1 MRCVGDTVLQL
12 AFVAHH
18 STSLRP
24 FSFLA
29 PLCAHPCHK
38 GGERRLVPFRSSF
51 CRHGWA
57 SGLGCPVPTV
67 NWLQPS
73 ATHAARYTCTC
84 LVVIDLSTNLPIRR
98 RPGTHGLVY
107 YCPGLPFLALALFS
121 CFFKATTTRLFSHL
135 TFHRESH
142 LLSQKIIRSSSAIL
156 PTALLPDKPRLRS
169 KAVEYKAAHCFRHL

>member
-1 MRCVGDTVLQL
+1 MCCVGDTVLQL
-12 AFVAHH
+12 AFCR
-18 STSLRP
+18 TPLRP
-24 FSFLA
+24 FSFSLHCVHTHA
-29 PLCAHPCHK
+29 TKAESDGLSPFGQASAGM
-38 GGERRLVPFRSSF
+38 GGL
-51 CRHGWA
+51 W
-57 SGLGCPVPTV
+57 SGL
-67 NWLQPS
+67 PS
-73 ATHAARYTCTC
+73 ANCELAAAISNTRCEVHMYLPCSHCTFP
-84 LVVIDLSTNLPIRR
+84 DLSTNLPIRR

-169 KAVEYKAAHCFRHL
+169 KAVQYKAAHCFRHL